1 MLDPATESAMRAR
14 FTDADF
20 ARWMGL
26 ELVSLGDGTSE
37 IRLKLEPHH
46 LNPGRIVHG
55 GVVAGM
61 LDVAAGLAHRTKLGP
76 DATHVT
82 VQLHINYLK
91 AAGSGVVPRS
101 TLSAGGS
108 TSTKPIAS
116 VPAAP
121 DGISDNV
128 WIGMPASK
136 NFAATGS
143 ASMPSS
149 SASDSARLTSSM

>member
-61 LDVAAGLAHRTKLGP
+61 LDVAAGLAHRSKLGP

-82 VQLHINYLK
+82 VQLHINYMK
-91 AAGSGVVPRS
+91 AVGAGVVIARGVS
-101 TLSAGGS
+101 LQTGRRVGYSEATLFDEDEHLLARASATFLIVTPGS
-108 TSTKPIAS
+108 
-116 VPAAP
+116 VLRER
-121 DGISDNV
+121 
-128 WIGMPASK
+128 
-136 NFAATGS
+136 TGDD
-143 ASMPSS
+143 A
-149 SASDSARLTSSM
+149 

>member
-26 ELVSLGDGTSE
+26 ELIALGDGTSE

-46 LNPGRIVHG
+46 LNPGRIAHG

-82 VQLHINYLK
+82 VQLHVNSWR
-91 AAGSGVVPRS
+91 AASAGSVTARR
-101 TLSAGGS
+101 
-108 TSTKPIAS
+108 
-116 VPAAP
+116 
-121 DGISDNV
+121 
-128 WIGMPASK
+128 
-136 NFAATGS
+136 
-143 ASMPSS
+143 PSS
-149 SASDSARLTSSM
+149 RTA

>member
-14 FTDADF
+14 FEDADF

-26 ELVSLGDGTSE
+26 ELASLGDGTSE

-91 AAGSGVVPRS
+91 AAGAGVLIARGTSLQTGRRVGHAEA
-101 TLSAGGS
+101 TLLDEEERMLARASATFLIVRPGS
-108 TSTKPIAS
+108 
-116 VPAAP
+116 V
-121 DGISDNV
+121 
-128 WIGMPASK
+128 MRER
-136 NFAATGS
+136 TGDD
-143 ASMPSS
+143 A
-149 SASDSARLTSSM
+149 